1 MTSTPQLLLNVN
13 GLDTFYGRSQV
24 LFGLTL
30 SVARGESMALLG
42 RNGAG
47 KSTTMK
53 SIMRILP
60 ARRGTV
66 QAMGRD
72 VERLRVEVNLF
83 DFSGD
88 LVGRKL
94 RIRVRAALREER
106 KFNGVAELTE
116 QLHRDRD
123 AARTALAI
131 S

>member
-53 SIMRILP
+53 SIMRMDTSTIMTSSRASWSKRALWP
-60 ARRGTV
+60 IP
-66 QAMGRD
+66 
-72 VERLRVEVNLF
+72 
-83 DFSGD
+83 SCS
-88 LVGRKL
+88 RK
-94 RIRVRAALREER
+94 
-106 KFNGVAELTE
+106 
-116 QLHRDRD
+116 
-123 AARTALAI
+123 